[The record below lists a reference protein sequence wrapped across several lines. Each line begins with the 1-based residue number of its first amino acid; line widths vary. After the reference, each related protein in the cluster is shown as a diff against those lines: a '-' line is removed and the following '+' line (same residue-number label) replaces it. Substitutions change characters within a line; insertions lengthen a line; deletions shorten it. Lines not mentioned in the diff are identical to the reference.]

1 MDKDEKLG
9 GVSSEAVQARTGK
22 TWAEWLA
29 VLDAAGA
36 AQMPH
41 PQIARYLQDAH
52 DVPDWWCQM
61 ITVGYEQARG
71 LRQQHE
77 KADGFAANAS
87 KTIGVSVLHLYEA
100 WANDD
105 QRRQWL
111 PDAALTIR
119 KATPGKSLRITW
131 ADGTD
136 VDVNLTSRG
145 EAKSQVAIQHSR
157 LADAQAVATM
167 KAYWRAGL
175 EALKA
180 FLEREGGGVLTSLAV
195 ASILN

>member
-1 MDKDEKLG
+1 MAEGEKLA
-9 GVSSEAVQARTGK
+9 GVTNDAVRAKTGR

-36 AQMPH
+36 NEMAH
-41 PQIARYLQDAH
+41 SEIARLLQEAH
-52 DVPDWWCQM
+52 GVPDWWCQM
-61 ITVGYEQARG
+61 VTVGYEQARG

-87 KTIGVSVLHLYEA
+87 KTIGVAVMRLYEA
-100 WANDD
+100 WVDDD

-111 PDAALTIR
+111 PDVALTIR
-119 KATPGKSLRITW
+119 KATPGKSVRITW
-131 ADGTD
+131 ADGTA
-136 VDVNLTSRG
+136 VDVNLTPKG
-145 EAKSQVAIQHSR
+145 DAKSQVAIQHSR

-167 KAYWRAGL
+167 KAYWSAHL

-180 FLEREGGGVLTSLAV
+180 FLES
-195 ASILN
+195 